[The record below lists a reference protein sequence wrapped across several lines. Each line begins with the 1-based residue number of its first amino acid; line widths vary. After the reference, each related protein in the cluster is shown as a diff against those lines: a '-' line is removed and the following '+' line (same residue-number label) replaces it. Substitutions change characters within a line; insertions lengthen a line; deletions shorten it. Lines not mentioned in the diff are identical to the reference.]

1 MTNEKEKQNSVNGL
15 DESMAPEL
23 TADMEEV
30 RQALAKK
37 TEEVQALQDKYLRQA
52 AEFEN
57 YKRLAQKDQR
67 DYARFANEN
76 LLKELLPILDNLQ
89 RAIKAAKEVPKGGDT
104 SASLMQGIELTHK
117 QFQEVLAKF
126 GIQPIA
132 AVGQIF
138 DPARHQAVA
147 RVESETV
154 PQNTVLE
161 EFQKGYLL
169 HERIVRPAM
178 VTVATAKAGDQE
190 RSSGEGDGW

>member
-1 MTNEKEKQNSVNGL
+1 MTTEKEKQNTVNEL
-15 DESMAPEL
+15 DEAMPPEL
-23 TADMEEV
+23 TVDVEEL
-30 RQALAKK
+30 RQGLARK
-37 TEEVQALQDKYLRQA
+37 TEEHQALQDKYLRQA

-76 LLKELLPILDNLQ
+76 LLKELLPILDNLE
-89 RAIKAAKEVPKGGDT
+89 RAIKAAKESPKGGDN
-104 SASLMQGIELTHK
+104 SASLIQGIELTHK
-117 QFQEVLAKF
+117 QFLEGLAKF
-126 GIQPIA
+126 GVQPFSS
-132 AVGQIF
+132 VGQIF

-154 PQNTVLE
+154 PEHTVLE

-178 VTVATAKAGDQE
+178 VTVATTKAGEQQ
-190 RSSGEGDGW
+190 RSSGEGESW